1 MSGAGPSQHTEN
13 TQGQFARIGRMRAFH
28 EGVVNGVIEDLKA
41 DAAKYGV
48 DESVLMELKRVRAV
62 SESTPACRL
71 PCTGGASVDRFVC
84 ATSQRWFARL
94 EASGTVATTQAA
106 TGIVQTVGGGQTLL
120 APQYAEPPSRA
131 LPDAASAELEQVQW
145 RAPHSSGNGGRPR
158 EWTDEAGP
166 SAARREASSAGAGPS
181 GYQPFGAAAAQSRDA
196 GRIMSSGLPRGADL
210 YGPLPTAD
218 AAGGSSWVHGEP
230 AAYMEPPLPHPK
242 APRRFDS

>member
-48 DESVLMELKRVRAV
+48 DESVLMELKR
-62 SESTPACRL
+62 
-71 PCTGGASVDRFVC
+71 
-84 ATSQRWFARL
+84 RWFARL